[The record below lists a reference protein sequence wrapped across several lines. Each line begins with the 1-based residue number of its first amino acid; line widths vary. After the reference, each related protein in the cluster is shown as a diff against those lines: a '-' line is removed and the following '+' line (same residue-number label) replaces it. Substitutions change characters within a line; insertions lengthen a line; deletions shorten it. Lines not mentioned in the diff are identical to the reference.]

1 MNDINGTECALQ
13 FPCRFPI
20 KAVGISGVKLDLL
33 VAEIVRR
40 HVSDIHEGAITRR
53 PSKGGKYTSVTVV
66 VEATGREQ
74 LDNIY
79 RDLSACPQV
88 IMAL

>member
-1 MNDINGTECALQ
+1 MSETETLLQ

-20 KAVGISGVKLDLL
+20 KAVGKTDVKLDI
-33 VAEIVRR
+33 VVVEIVRR
-40 HVSDIHEGAITRR
+40 HVSDLHEGAVISRA
-53 PSKGGKYTSVTVV
+53 SKGGKYTSVTITI
-66 VEATGREQ
+66 EASSKEQ

-79 RDLSACPQV
+79 QDLSACPDV